1 MSVRHNWL
9 VCKLHTAPT
18 VDKKA
23 LPRLQPPEHLS
34 SDLLHYADDPP
45 GHAGLHCYLVQVSKV
60 QPSLAAQY
68 RSISGMEYR
77 LMSDE
82 RCWSSECECC
92 RSTVV
97 SEYRST
103 ELVSGSTVVEQNRA
117 THKGCC
123 RSMRS
128 ALPCRTN
135 AIRID
140 RERLKNE
147 VVEEVID
154 GKQARQES
162 PKLDENPN
170 FGIMKFSLKPKDR
183 EIFTAKK
190 AEYLQKLE
198 VWPCTKQEHSCSL
211 TSGRSGG
218 ALHESWSC
226 NQTCGA
232 RGAVAHASG
241 AMRSDTRAATNLK
254 LIAPREGSVQLKV
267 NQVNISSDGKQVNVA
282 TERESE
288 RKWPVSSFDDQLE
301 VLFRTSS
308 VPRLDTPPRSP
319 KNSPEAR
326 EGSTRVEFIP
336 DQYQGRLFPS
346 GDQSSPVKSSRPL
359 GFGQVFSD
367 QAAAYQHRTLRLG
380 LTE

>member
-1 MSVRHNWL
+1 
-9 VCKLHTAPT
+9 
-18 VDKKA
+18 
-23 LPRLQPPEHLS
+23 
-34 SDLLHYADDPP
+34 
-45 GHAGLHCYLVQVSKV
+45 
-60 QPSLAAQY
+60 
-68 RSISGMEYR
+68 
-77 LMSDE
+77 
-82 RCWSSECECC
+82 
-92 RSTVV
+92 
-97 SEYRST
+97 
-103 ELVSGSTVVEQNRA
+103 
-117 THKGCC
+117 
-123 RSMRS
+123 
-128 ALPCRTN
+128 
-135 AIRID
+135 
-140 RERLKNE
+140 
-147 VVEEVID
+147 
-154 GKQARQES
+154 
-162 PKLDENPN
+162 
-170 FGIMKFSLKPKDR
+170 MKFSLKPKDR

-288 RKWPVSSFDDQLE
+288 RKCPGQSVPLMINWRCCSELVQFHGFRSVE
-301 VLFRTSS
+301 VLK
-308 VPRLDTPPRSP
+308 LDTPPRSP